1 MLKDLNVDQARFVA
15 LLAKAARA
23 ERDALLGHGLAR
35 TWVKQS
41 LPAANATPPPRLALI
56 RFRWMITS

>member
-23 ERDALLGHGLAR
+23 QRDAMLGHALCRAR
-35 TWVKQS
+35 HR
-41 LPAANATPPPRLALI
+41 A
-56 RFRWMITS
+56 